1 MTVPIP
7 NPFRRPDEA
16 ATRQYAADREL
27 AATFD
32 DLLDVADDALA
43 ELRRLSVSSRDIGE
57 LRRARFA
64 AEKTL
69 LDAVHAAEA
78 GKRSTAGVDSY
89 GDRIAMRKAR
99 ARTEVA
105 RWVRRE
111 RELRTRREMLKLR
124 NATTPGT
131 LVPAAVRVDS
141 TGAYGPHVFGM
152 EPLPGT
158 LRAGV
163 DLGAVLGDR

>member
-7 NPFRRPDEA
+7 NPFRRPDEG
-16 ATRQYAADREL
+16 ATRLHAADREL

-32 DLLDVADDALA
+32 DLLDVADRALA
-43 ELRRLSVSSRDIGE
+43 DLRRLSVSSRDLDE
-57 LRRARFA
+57 LRRARLA
-64 AEKTL
+64 AEKAL
-69 LDAVHAAEA
+69 LDAIHAAEA
-78 GKRSTAGVDSY
+78 GKRSTAGVDTY
-89 GDRIAMRKAR
+89 DDRIAMRKAR
-99 ARTEVA
+99 ARHEVA

-111 RELRTRREMLKLR
+111 RELRTRREMLKLH